1 MSENQPKSPNRWGAI
16 IIIFLV
22 VLLLVGG
29 VLALARY
36 HPAKLIEITLPSVN
50 HFNDNIQIQGA
61 VPNLGIYPFSSRD
74 TVNSLLDAAG
84 GLKDI
89 GQYSITLSVMPQN
102 ILDAPQK
109 ININTAE
116 VWLLEALP
124 GIGETKAKAIV
135 TYRETNG
142 PFKHTSEIMQVAGI
156 GQSLY
161 DEIKVLLTVTD

>member
-1 MSENQPKSPNRWGAI
+1 LSENQPKSPNRWGAI

-22 VLLLVGG
+22 VLIFVSGC
-29 VLALARY
+29 LALARY
-36 HPAKLIEITLPSVN
+36 HPAKPIEITLPPVN
-50 HFNDNIQIQGA
+50 DFNDNIQIQGA
-61 VPNLGIYPFSSRD
+61 VTKPGIYPFSSRD
-74 TVNSLLDAAG
+74 SVNTLLDAAG
-84 GLKDI
+84 GLANI

-102 ILDAPQK
+102 SLDAPQK

-116 VWLLEALP
+116 AWLLEALP

-161 DEIKVLLTVTD
+161 DEIKVLITVTD